1 MTESRAWVFSERGLP
16 WDVLNLTSQPIPT
29 LPPPLP
35 LPKDV
40 PDPEEWILVKVA
52 FAGLNPG
59 AIFQMTLVPPFIR
72 KPTCVPEMDF
82 SGTVIDV
89 WHPDDES
96 GSAQSK
102 RFNKGDKILA
112 MLPASHT
119 LPTGTG
125 ALAEFVRI
133 PAKYAVKKPEGV
145 SRADGAGCLLPGLTA
160 RQLVNESGAKTGHR
174 VLVNAASGGIGSM
187 VVQILRKVV
196 GPDGYIV
203 GICSGKNVELVK
215 SLGADEVIDYTQH
228 DHLSKHL
235 AERFSSEPFNTIIDT
250 LGHQALYLASPSYLV
265 PQGNYSSVG
274 IKPPTFFVPD
284 FLRAVLQMKLN
295 EWWPVSPWL
304 GGVGRKWL
312 GTSMMSPTLEDR
324 QAVADMLGRGD
335 LKLVKDSIWPF
346 EETKEAYRKLGGLH
360 ARGKILV
367 KYQAFPYYLD
377 LIALNPTPQYSASS
391 LCNSQPFCPTF
402 LISSTPTFR
411 QKLLNSNMTSVLIK
425 PIFIPGNDEYH
436 IRLLSVKLTGSF
448 SNTKYISSLTRPATV
463 LTVLPYKGSVIDCSP
478 SHCPDPKELPG
489 LLLICETL
497 EELQEYHYN
506 SPRRVAM
513 SVTAFLD
520 NGISVEA
527 DTYVFPVASFEG
539 EYWDDWELHACAS
552 SRRPYPISCPAP
564 GEPISNMPGI
574 PDEDSTDDSVSADL
588 PIKDPKV

>member
-82 SGTVIDV
+82 SGTAIDV

-96 GSAQSK
+96 GSARSK

-133 PAKYAVKKPEGV
+133 PARYAVKKPEGV
-145 SRADGAGCLLPGLTA
+145 SFADGAGCLLPGLTA
-160 RQLVNESGAKTGHR
+160 RQLVNESGATTGHR
-174 VLVNAASGGIGSM
+174 VLVNAASGGIGSL
-187 VVQILRKVV
+187 VVQMLRKVV
-196 GPDGYIV
+196 GPEGYIV

-215 SLGADEVIDYTQH
+215 SLGADEIIDYTQH
-228 DHLSKHL
+228 DHLSKYL
-235 AERFSSEPFNTIIDT
+235 TERFLPEPFNTIIDT

-265 PQGNYSSVG
+265 PEGNYSSVG

-304 GGVGRKWL
+304 GGVGRRWL

-324 QAVADMLGRGD
+324 QAVADILGRGD
-335 LKLVKDSIWPF
+335 IKLVKDSIWPF

-367 KYQAFPYYLD
+367 K
-377 LIALNPTPQYSASS
+377 
-391 LCNSQPFCPTF
+391 TF
-402 LISSTPTFR
+402 LA
-411 QKLLNSNMTSVLIK
+411 SNMASVPIK
-425 PIFIPGNDEYH
+425 PIFVPGNDEYH

-448 SNTKYISSLTRPATV
+448 SNTKYISSLIRPATV
-463 LTVLPYKGSVIDCSP
+463 LTVLPYKESAINCSP
-478 SHCPDPKELPG
+478 SHCPAPKELPG

-497 EELQEYHYN
+497 EERQEYHYN

-513 SVTAFLD
+513 SVTAFLA

-527 DTYVFPVASFEG
+527 DTYVFLVASFEE
-539 EYWDDWELHACAS
+539 EYWDDWELHACVS
-552 SRRPYPISCPAP
+552 SERPYPISCIAP
-564 GEPISNMPGI
+564 EELVSNMPGI
-574 PDEDSTDDSVSADL
+574 ADEDSTNDSVSTDL
-588 PIKDPKV
+588 EDGC

>member
-1 MTESRAWVFSERGLP
+1 MTDSRAWVFSERGLP
-16 WDVLNLTSQPIPT
+16 WDVLSLTSQTIPT

-40 PDPEEWILVKVA
+40 PNPEEWIVVKVA

-89 WHPDDES
+89 WHPDAES
-96 GSAQSK
+96 GSVQSK

-125 ALAEFVRI
+125 ALAEYVRI
-133 PAKYAVKKPEGV
+133 PARYAVKKPEGV
-145 SRADGAGCLLPGLTA
+145 SLADGAGCLLPGLTA
-160 RQLVNESGAKTGHR
+160 RQLVDESGAEAGDR
-174 VLVNAASGGIGSM
+174 VLVNAASGGIGSL
-187 VVQILRKVV
+187 VVQMLRKVV
-196 GPDGYIV
+196 GPGGYVV

-228 DHLSKHL
+228 DQLSKHL

-265 PQGNYSSVG
+265 PGGNYSSVG

-284 FLRAVLQMKLN
+284 FLHAVLQMKLN

-304 GGVGRKWL
+304 GGVGRRWL
-312 GTSMMSPTLEDR
+312 GTSMMSPTLDDR

-335 LKLVKDSIWPF
+335 IKLVKDSIWPF

-367 KYQAFPYYLD
+367 KVD
-377 LIALNPTPQYSASS
+377 D
-391 LCNSQPFCPTF
+391 
-402 LISSTPTFR
+402 
-411 QKLLNSNMTSVLIK
+411 KV
-425 PIFIPGNDEYH
+425 GDD
-436 IRLLSVKLTGSF
+436 
-448 SNTKYISSLTRPATV
+448 
-463 LTVLPYKGSVIDCSP
+463 DC
-478 SHCPDPKELPG
+478 
-489 LLLICETL
+489 
-497 EELQEYHYN
+497 
-506 SPRRVAM
+506 
-513 SVTAFLD
+513 
-520 NGISVEA
+520 
-527 DTYVFPVASFEG
+527 
-539 EYWDDWELHACAS
+539 
-552 SRRPYPISCPAP
+552 
-564 GEPISNMPGI
+564 
-574 PDEDSTDDSVSADL
+574 
-588 PIKDPKV
+588 